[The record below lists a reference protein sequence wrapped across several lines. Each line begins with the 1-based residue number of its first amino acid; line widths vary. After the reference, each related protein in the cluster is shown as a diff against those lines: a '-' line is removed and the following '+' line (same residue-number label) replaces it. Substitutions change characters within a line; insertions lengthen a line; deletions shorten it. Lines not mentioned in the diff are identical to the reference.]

1 MLMNQK
7 EYLETISGKKPEIKK
22 TMKKTNEILLRAEQ
36 LKKSYGSIQ
45 SLTKA
50 LDGVSLEIC
59 TGELLVILG
68 AAERENHPPAEKT
81 LPSCPVKGA
90 FTIIPY
96 CFLA

>member
-1 MLMNQK
+1 
-7 EYLETISGKKPEIKK
+7 
-22 TMKKTNEILLRAEQ
+22 MKKTNEILLRAEQ

-68 AAERENHPPAEKT
+68 AAERENHPRRKKRS
-81 LPSCPVKGA
+81 LHV
-90 FTIIPY
+90 
-96 CFLA
+96 L